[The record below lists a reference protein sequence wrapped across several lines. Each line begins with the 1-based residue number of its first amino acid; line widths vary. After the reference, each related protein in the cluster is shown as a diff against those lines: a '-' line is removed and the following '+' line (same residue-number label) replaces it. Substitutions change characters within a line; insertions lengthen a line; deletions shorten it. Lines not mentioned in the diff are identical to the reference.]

1 MRTMKLETRI
11 RQSQV
16 RVRSGIRLVL
26 FLAVA
31 AIAAYAFK
39 TIWLAQ
45 LLGWVTTFFCVVTLA
60 EYYNAHRLT
69 RRLRGS
75 VQPHDPDV

>member
-1 MRTMKLETRI
+1 MKLETRI

-26 FLAVA
+26 FLAIA

-45 LLGWVTTFFCVVTLA
+45 LLGWMTAFFCVVTLA
-60 EYYNAHRLT
+60 EHYNAHRLM
-69 RRLRGS
+69 RRLRES
-75 VQPHDPDV
+75 APPRDPDV